1 MGLWYKSTMPRKVR
15 RRPHRLTEREKE
27 VAKLYADGLATAE
40 VATRLNI
47 TSNTALSHR
56 ANIMRKLGLE
66 RVTQIV
72 RWAIEEGI
80 A

>member
-1 MGLWYKSTMPRKVR
+1 MPKLKRPPR
-15 RRPHRLTEREKE
+15 RRAHRLSERERD
-27 VAKLYADGLATAE
+27 VARYYAEGMATAE
-40 VATRLNI
+40 VAQKLGI
-47 TSNTALSHR
+47 ADNTVLAHR